1 MGRRGG
7 RGGAYLRQGTGEAAG
22 AAAVAAQGRWSVLG
36 LGSLLAPFAEGG
48 GSQPQ

>member
-22 AAAVAAQGRWSVLG
+22 VAAAAAQGRWSVLG